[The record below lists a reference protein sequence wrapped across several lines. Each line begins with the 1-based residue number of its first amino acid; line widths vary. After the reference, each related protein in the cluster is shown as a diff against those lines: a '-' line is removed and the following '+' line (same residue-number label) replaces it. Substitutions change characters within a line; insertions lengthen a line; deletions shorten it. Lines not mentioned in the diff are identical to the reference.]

1 MIWLLGIVC
10 IIVLVGVLSVDNK
23 KQKDLFSFLVSVLM
37 FLCFLLG
44 VLMVDEVG
52 IKSDKPLTPSV
63 KIECK
68 DGKCDTTYVY
78 KEVTN
83 EQF

>member
-1 MIWLLGIVC
+1 MIWLIGIAC
-10 IIVLVGVLSVDNK
+10 IIVLVGVLAVDNK
-23 KQKDLFSFLVSVLM
+23 KEKDFFSFLVSVLM

-52 IKSDKPLTPSV
+52 IKSDKPLTPSI

-68 DGKCDTTYVY
+68 DGKCDTTYIY
-78 KEVTN
+78 IGGNK
-83 EQF
+83 

>member
-1 MIWLLGIVC
+1 MTWLLGIVC

-23 KQKDLFSFLVSVLM
+23 QQKDLFSFLVSLLM
-37 FLCFLLG
+37 TLFFLLG

-52 IKSDKPLTPSV
+52 IKSDKPLTPFI

-68 DGKCDTTYVY
+68 DSKCDTTYIY
-78 KEVTN
+78 IGGNK
-83 EQF
+83 

>member
-1 MIWLLGIVC
+1 MIWLIGIAC
-10 IIVLVGVLSVDNK
+10 IIILVEVLAVDNK
-23 KQKDLFSFLVSVLM
+23 KEKDFFSFLVSVLM

-52 IKSDKPLTPSV
+52 IKSDKPLTTSV

-68 DGKCDTTYVY
+68 DGKCDTTYLY
-78 KEVTN
+78 KGGN
-83 EQF
+83 K

>member
-1 MIWLLGIVC
+1 MTWLLGIAC

-23 KQKDLFSFLVSVLM
+23 KQKDLFSLLVSLLTT
-37 FLCFLLG
+37 LCFLLG
-44 VLMVDEVG
+44 VLTVVDEVG

-68 DGKCDTTYVY
+68 DGKCDTTYIY
-78 KEVTN
+78 KGGN
-83 EQF
+83 K